1 MNRWYTPAEL
11 ALARLTVQMEAGQQ
25 VHNLQVVSGTG
36 GKRRAVVVLL
46 PSPAA
51 LSSSGRAGCRW
62 DLVSGLASALTDPRN
77 FEEAIPGPQRL
88 S

>member
-1 MNRWYTPAEL
+1 MNRWYSPTEL
-11 ALARLTVQMEAGQQ
+11 AVARIAALVEAGQQ